1 MTAPAPAAGWPCAV
15 YEPAWLDVWI
25 ELSAVGYSS
34 LADQLGKRSI
44 EGSTM

>member
-1 MTAPAPAAGWPCAV
+1 MTAAAPATGGPCAV
-15 YEPAWLDVWI
+15 YEPAWPDVSI